1 MKHRRKN
8 EDESSLEL
16 LLDTM
21 CNTFGGVMFIAISI
35 FVISLNLVQ
44 QQPSSPTAPVDP
56 AALQSQIDSIRIMLE
71 ELQIAA
77 QLKKEA
83 VQLKKLDESQR
94 KQHEL
99 LMAMQLVK
107 ELEIKNSVLESAIK
121 KAQQPLDQAKM
132 QRNKLAHELNLQKIS
147 NNQKHA
153 ELMTM
158 QNKLSE
164 LNQHKASQ
172 LELAFK
178 LIQPSAEAPFFIILH
193 GTQIWPVGPWQQANH
208 KDQVDEAVSSS
219 EFTNGKLLVV
229 SCQRKPGYGIEVLEN
244 NQLSGAFT
252 ALLQKIPHD
261 RVPKFFV
268 HPNSA
273 AVAFRMREILKN
285 KNIKHGCT
293 LAASDNEDFKYQY
306 TPNVAYEY

>member
-132 QRNKLAHELNLQKIS
+132 LRNKLAHELNMQKIS

-178 LIQPSAEAPFFIILH
+178 LIQPSAEAPFFIRARKLH
-193 GTQIWPVGPWQQANH
+193 TSS
-208 KDQVDEAVSSS
+208 VSTCAISS
-219 EFTNGKLLVV
+219 R
-229 SCQRKPGYGIEVLEN
+229 SR
-244 NQLSGAFT
+244 
-252 ALLQKIPHD
+252 
-261 RVPKFFV
+261 
-268 HPNSA
+268 
-273 AVAFRMREILKN
+273 RMRSLTMMLMCAI
-285 KNIKHGCT
+285 
-293 LAASDNEDFKYQY
+293 S
-306 TPNVAYEY
+306 PS